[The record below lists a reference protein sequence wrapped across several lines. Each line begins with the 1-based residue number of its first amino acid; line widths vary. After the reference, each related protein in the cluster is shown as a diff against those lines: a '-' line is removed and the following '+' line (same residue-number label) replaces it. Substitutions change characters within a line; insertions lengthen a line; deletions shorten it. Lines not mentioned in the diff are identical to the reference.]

1 MFIIDRVQ
9 ENVDTKTAFLIQY
22 FRRELDSPSSGDG
35 VDFYV
40 FKDPIEQDLSETFQD
55 EIVMK
60 LPVPSFFI
68 KGKMYFSKALFG
80 TEIVR

>member
-1 MFIIDRVQ
+1 M
-9 ENVDTKTAFLIQY
+9 DTKTAFLIQY

-40 FKDPIEQDLSETFQD
+40 FKDPVEQDLSETFQD

-60 LPVPSFFI
+60 LPVPSFF
-68 KGKMYFSKALFG
+68 FSKAKCISPKLCLEQRLF
-80 TEIVR
+80 VR

>member
-1 MFIIDRVQ
+1 M
-9 ENVDTKTAFLIQY
+9 DTKTAFLIQY

-40 FKDPIEQDLSETFQD
+40 FKDPVEQDLSETFQD

-60 LPVPSFFI
+60 LPVPSFFYQRQNVFLQSFVWNRDCSL
-68 KGKMYFSKALFG
+68 G
-80 TEIVR
+80 R